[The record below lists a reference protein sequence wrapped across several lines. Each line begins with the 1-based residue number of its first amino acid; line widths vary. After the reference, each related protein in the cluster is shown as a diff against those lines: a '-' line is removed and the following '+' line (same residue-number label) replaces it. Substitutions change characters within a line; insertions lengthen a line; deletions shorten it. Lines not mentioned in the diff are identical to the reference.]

1 MIKIFVEQISE
12 RLIYTLDFVFNER
25 GLSYELTNDPDSFKA
40 YNGSK
45 FNYSERFIDDVLQ
58 VQPATVLFDEEV
70 LIYEVHSGRF
80 EAADCLT
87 FNRVIDP
94 LASIFYVLSRMEEYT
109 STVEDEH
116 GRFPAKASV
125 LSRYGW
131 LNHAVCDRWAV
142 EFLRFLAKREVLK
155 FRNYSGE
162 AQIFP
167 TFDIDNVSAYQ
178 WKDGIRKW
186 MSTARDFL
194 KGDKIRLNER
204 SQVLKGARI
213 DPYDTFDLILSIAD
227 RGYSVTVFWL
237 LGDYAKYDRN
247 VSFRDLR
254 HQRLIRKV
262 SIKTTIGIHPSYKSN
277 SYEYQISAEKKRLE
291 EILNKE
297 VNHSRQHFLKMKLP
311 QTYRALISSGI
322 LNDYTMGYA
331 ELTGFRAGTA
341 RSIYWFDLQK
351 NEKTDLLLH
360 PFVYMDGTLNEY
372 LQLSIPQSK
381 EKIRELYRE
390 VKKFGGDFRFIW
402 HNETIGDYGHWAG
415 WKDVLEY
422 SLTLGKE
429 HE

>member
-58 VQPATVLFDEEV
+58 VQPATVLFDEEI

-167 TFDIDNVSAYQ
+167 
-178 WKDGIRKW
+178 
-186 MSTARDFL
+186 
-194 KGDKIRLNER
+194 
-204 SQVLKGARI
+204 
-213 DPYDTFDLILSIAD
+213 
-227 RGYSVTVFWL
+227 
-237 LGDYAKYDRN
+237 
-247 VSFRDLR
+247 
-254 HQRLIRKV
+254 
-262 SIKTTIGIHPSYKSN
+262 
-277 SYEYQISAEKKRLE
+277 
-291 EILNKE
+291 
-297 VNHSRQHFLKMKLP
+297 
-311 QTYRALISSGI
+311 
-322 LNDYTMGYA
+322 
-331 ELTGFRAGTA
+331 
-341 RSIYWFDLQK
+341 
-351 NEKTDLLLH
+351 
-360 PFVYMDGTLNEY
+360 
-372 LQLSIPQSK
+372 
-381 EKIRELYRE
+381 
-390 VKKFGGDFRFIW
+390 
-402 HNETIGDYGHWAG
+402 
-415 WKDVLEY
+415 DV
-422 SLTLGKE
+422 
-429 HE
+429 